1 MRYYILFGPP
11 GAGKGTQAKQI
22 VDKYNYL
29 HISTGDLLRHEI
41 EAGTELGKKAAEL
54 IERGDLVP
62 DEVVVGMI
70 RRKITDNPHIKGF
83 LFDGFPRTIAQAET
97 LDSML
102 EEFGGKVDA
111 VISLTLEDKLVYDRI
126 LHRAMIE
133 NRKDD
138 MDRATIEHRI
148 ATYHQKTEPLISYY
162 KGKGN
167 YREIEGN
174 DTIGNVFANIS
185 RILDE

>member
-1 MRYYILFGPP
+1 MKYYILFGPP

-41 EAGTELGKKAAEL
+41 EAGTELGKKAAVL
-54 IERGDLVP
+54 INNGDLVP

-70 RRKITDNPHIKGF
+70 RGKIASNPHIKGF

-97 LDSML
+97 LDRML

-111 VISLTLEDKLVYDRI
+111 VISLTLPDEMVYGRI
-126 LHRAMIE
+126 LHRAQIE
-133 NRKDD
+133 GRKDD
-138 MDRATIEHRI
+138 TDRATIEHRI
-148 ATYHQKTEPLISYY
+148 ATYHQKTEPLITYY
-162 KGKGN
+162 KKAGN
-167 YREIEGN
+167 YREINGN
-174 DTIGNVFANIS
+174 DTVEAVFGNICD
-185 RILDE
+185 ILD

>member
-102 EEFGGKVDA
+102 NEFGGKVDA
-111 VISLTLEDKLVYDRI
+111 VISLTLEDKQVYDRI

-138 MDRATIEHRI
+138 MDRTTIEHRI

>member
-1 MRYYILFGPP
+1 MKYYILFGPP

-29 HISTGDLLRHEI
+29 HISTGDLLRNEMA
-41 EAGTELGKKAAEL
+41 AGSELGKKAAEL
-54 IERGDLVP
+54 INRGDLVP
-62 DEVVVGMI
+62 DEVVEGMI
-70 RRKITDNPHIKGF
+70 RNKITDNPHVKGF
-83 LFDGFPRTIAQAET
+83 LFDGFPRTIAQARA

-111 VISLTLEDKLVYDRI
+111 VISLTLDDSLVFDRI
-126 LHRAMIE
+126 FHRAQIE
-133 NRKDD
+133 GRKDD
-138 MDRATIEHRI
+138 TDRATIEHRI
-148 ATYHQKTEPLISYY
+148 STYHQKTEPLITYY
-162 KGKGN
+162 KDKGN

-174 DTIGNVFANIS
+174 DTIDSVFTNIS

>member
-41 EAGTELGKKAAEL
+41 EAGTELGNKAAEL

-102 EEFGGKVDA
+102 NEFGGKVDA
-111 VISLTLEDKLVYDRI
+111 VISLTLEDKLVYDPTT
-126 LHRAMIE
+126 RA
-133 NRKDD
+133 
-138 MDRATIEHRI
+138 RATTAR
-148 ATYHQKTEPLISYY
+148 
-162 KGKGN
+162 
-167 YREIEGN
+167 
-174 DTIGNVFANIS
+174 
-185 RILDE
+185 